1 MDRINY
7 LQLSALHISDM
18 RHLEKND
25 RDTWSY
31 FMEGKFFCQKNDIP
45 HEDIGQDYGKGKNG
59 AMGVWSIKQLKHLE
73 PLVHDSSNSVVNVP
87 GNGEAWKKTEFWFK
101 ILSSVWKCLNAEAKS
116 MSAIIIECIVT
127 GQVFSDATY
136 ENFIGTYNAG
146 EGLYQV
152 FVDEWLKPDS
162 KVGVFAQLRKA
173 VIKKWKSR
181 NKGIKIK

>member
-1 MDRINY
+1 
-7 LQLSALHISDM
+7 
-18 RHLEKND
+18 
-25 RDTWSY
+25 
-31 FMEGKFFCQKNDIP
+31 
-45 HEDIGQDYGKGKNG
+45 
-59 AMGVWSIKQLKHLE
+59 
-73 PLVHDSSNSVVNVP
+73 
-87 GNGEAWKKTEFWFK
+87 
-101 ILSSVWKCLNAEAKS
+101 

-173 VIKKWKSR
+173 VIKKMEIKKQGYQNKIERQSCDHERRKSFY
-181 NKGIKIK
+181 IKNDKNSWIESRWHETLYWQTWVGTCHQQFNDARQYFSGLSRK